1 MTSATIRPLPV
12 PRLYVRHARAADRGG
27 WSVERDVR
35 WGDVDAA
42 VAQAD
47 RALLAHLRDAALIEA
62 YHPVH
67 LQQLLA
73 ATWDD
78 VDASVVFSLELYEG
92 FKHFHALRTYLEIVG
107 YEPAL
112 TDDDIVAMRRA
123 ARASDVAPYDLIE
136 RLVEFMLSEHL
147 ASYFFRRVGEQARDP
162 VLAEL
167 LTLIAADEVR
177 HAQSAADLLKKRIA
191 RDPAVATRVLDAAT
205 SFHHF
210 GERAIGDVPVALP
223 GDPLAIRSFA
233 RRVERLCGV
242 RLVDHIKEAL

>member
-1 MTSATIRPLPV
+1 MMHPALRTPATA
-12 PRLYVRHARAADRGG
+12 LYVRHARASDRGH

-35 WGDVDAA
+35 WGDISPSLAL
-42 VAQAD
+42 AD
-47 RALLAHLRDAALIEA
+47 PELLAQLRDAALIEA

-67 LQQLLA
+67 LQRLLA
-73 ATWDD
+73 ETWDD
-78 VDASVVFSLELYEG
+78 VDAGVVFSLELYEG
-92 FKHFHALRTYLEIVG
+92 FKHFHSLRTYLGAVG
-107 YEPAL
+107 YQPAL

-123 ARASDVAPYDLIE
+123 ARIADSGPYDLVE

-147 ASYFFRRVGEQARDP
+147 ASYFFRRLGERTREP

-167 LTLIAADEVR
+167 LTFIAADEVR
-177 HAQSAADLLKKRIA
+177 HAQSAADLIEKRITA
-191 RDPAVATRVLDAAT
+191 DPSVRPRVLEAAT

-210 GERAIGDVPVALP
+210 GERAIGNVPVAIP

-242 RLVDHIKEAL
+242 RLVDHLKEAL